1 MALSSLFL
9 EPIKKLFLFAALN
22 DRQLQEILDTSHIL
36 PIEAGDV
43 IFKQG
48 EPLNYFYAINKG
60 SVKISLVSHDGNEKV
75 IEIVNAGSYFAAVVI
90 FNKKPNFPANA
101 YALESGEIFKFD
113 REVYLKMLD
122 ESPSTNRRVLQY
134 MSGRMQKF
142 VGEISDLCLH
152 SASYR
157 LINYLLCFIDDEHKS
172 NSVTLELPAAKNV
185 IAKRLSIQG
194 ETFSRILSSLKKQQ
208 LIKVD
213 KNKSTIDDIVALKTL
228 LK

>member
-9 EPIKKLFLFAALN
+9 EPIKKLFLFAAL
-22 DRQLQEILDTSHIL
+22 DDQQLQEVLDTSHIL
-36 PIEAGDV
+36 PVDAGDV

-48 EPLNYFYAINKG
+48 EELNYFYAVNKG

-75 IEIVNAGSYFAAVVI
+75 IEIVNTGNYFAAVVI
-90 FNKKPNFPANA
+90 FNDKPIFPANA

-113 REVYLKMLD
+113 RDIYLKILD
-122 ESPSTNRRVLQY
+122 KSPSTNRRVLQY
-134 MSGRMQKF
+134 MSRRMQKF

-157 LINYLLCFIDDEHKS
+157 LINYLLCFIEDDYKD
-172 NSVTLELPAAKNV
+172 NNITIQLPAAKNV

-194 ETFSRILSSLKKQQ
+194 ETFSRILSSLRKQQ

-213 KNKSTIDDIVALKTL
+213 KNKITIDDIMALKTL

>member
-9 EPIKKLFLFAALN
+9 EPIKKLFLFAAL
-22 DRQLQEILDTSHIL
+22 DEQQLQEVLDTSHIL
-36 PIEAGDV
+36 PVDAGDV

-48 EPLNYFYAINKG
+48 EELNYFYAVNKG

-75 IEIVNAGSYFAAVVI
+75 IEIVNTGNYFAAVVI
-90 FNKKPNFPANA
+90 FNDKPIFPANA

-113 REVYLKMLD
+113 REIYLKILD
-122 ESPSTNRRVLQY
+122 KSPSTNRRVLQY
-134 MSGRMQKF
+134 MSRRMQKF

-157 LINYLLCFIDDEHKS
+157 LINYLLCFIEDDYKD
-172 NSVTLELPAAKNV
+172 NNITIQLPAAKNV

-194 ETFSRILSSLKKQQ
+194 ETFSRILSSLRKQQ

-213 KNKSTIDDIVALKTL
+213 KNKITIDDIMALKTL